1 MKKLKSKKQSCNE
14 GSMKPDNQLIRDQMM
29 SRKSSWMD
37 GWMDEEGWDSRWA
50 PWEIGLSMVPGF
62 GVAEPPVQ
70 FQKMDRST

>member
-1 MKKLKSKKQSCNE
+1 
-14 GSMKPDNQLIRDQMM
+14 
-29 SRKSSWMD
+29 
-37 GWMDEEGWDSRWA
+37 MDEEGWDSRWA